1 MFDRFR
7 ALYAPLREEGPAGS
21 AWLHE
26 RLTTV
31 PGYTDFAAEFAGAT
45 FDGGLY
51 RVHDDISGPQAM
63 ELIGDAFPE
72 CTHRV
77 VPFGYDWLGNQFAVD
92 YGRIVEGQ
100 PQVLLF
106 VVGTGE
112 ALRIPVSFTAFH
124 EEEVVDDSEAALA
137 SEFFYTWSAPNT
149 DTLPLRRDQ
158 CLGYRIPLFLG
169 GQDEERNLEIT
180 DLEVYWSHTGQLRV
194 STLDLPPGTSIQGVK
209 RAE

>member
-7 ALYAPLREEGPAGS
+7 ALYAPLREDVPAGS

-26 RLTTV
+26 RLTKV

-51 RVHDDISGPQAM
+51 RVHDDISGPRAVD
-63 ELIGDAFPE
+63 LIRDAYPE
-72 CTHRV
+72 YTGRV
-77 VPFGYDWLGNQFAVD
+77 CPFGFDWLGNQMAVD

-106 VVGTGE
+106 EVGTGK

-124 EEEVVDDSEAALA
+124 EEEAVDNPEAALA
-137 SEFFYTWSAPNT
+137 SEFFYSWSAPNT
-149 DTLPLRRDQ
+149 DALPLRRDQ
-158 CLGYRIPLFLG
+158 CVGYRIPLFLG
-169 GQDEERNLEIT
+169 GQDEEQNLEIT
-180 DLEVYWSHTGQLRV
+180 DLEVYWSLTGQLRV
-194 STLDLPPGTSIQGVK
+194 STLDLPPGTPIQGVT
-209 RAE
+209 RGE